1 MSETLNEIER
11 RVIGVLLEK
20 SLAQP
25 QYYPMSANAIV
36 AACNQKSNRDPA
48 MSLDEETVWDTLERL
63 RAVGLTAR
71 LMPGGVSRVD
81 RFKHQVKNLLG
92 WETPQWAVMAELLL
106 RGPQTVGELRA
117 RCARMYP
124 FENTEAV
131 SAVLDGLSQEE
142 PPRAAALPR
151 VPGQSAVRYA
161 HRLYPADEWKKLA
174 EAPVASV
181 RASAAEAQ
189 GAIAAATQA
198 VAQVDAAKVL
208 AELDNLRSEVENMH
222 AEIAEMHEHLAE
234 LCRRVETL
242 EG

>member
-11 RVIGVLLEK
+11 RVLGVLLEK

-25 QYYPMSANAIV
+25 QYYPMSVNAIV
-36 AACNQKSNRDPA
+36 VACNQKSNRDPVMA
-48 MSLDEETVWDTLERL
+48 FDEETVWDTLERL

-71 LMPGGVSRVD
+71 LMPGAASRVD
-81 RFKHQVKNLLG
+81 RFKHSVKNLLG

-106 RGPQTVGELRA
+106 RGPQTVGELRG

-131 SAVLDGLSQEE
+131 AAVLDGLGQQE
-142 PPRAAALPR
+142 PPRVTALAR

-161 HRLYPADEWKKLA
+161 HRLYPADEWEQLA
-174 EAPVASV
+174 EAPVASAPTFTQAADTSPAV
-181 RASAAEAQ
+181 ATPAPAEATS
-189 GAIAAATQA
+189 AT
-198 VAQVDAAKVL
+198 
-208 AELDNLRSEVENMH
+208 AELENLRSEVENVH
-222 AEIAEMHEHLAE
+222 AEVAEMYEQLAE
-234 LCRRVETL
+234 LRRRVEKL